1 MNPRTPRWERMNAE
15 RDAKVL
21 DAACAV
27 ACETGLQGL
36 TRRAVAERAGVA
48 LGSVNLSYGD
58 LAGLHRAVVQ
68 EAIARPLLGVLA
80 QALAMGDPVARD
92 APDALKA
99 AALATVQ

>member
-1 MNPRTPRWERMNAE
+1 MNPRTPRWQAMNAA

-27 ACETGLQGL
+27 AGETGLQGL

-92 APDALKA
+92 APDGLKA
-99 AALATVQ
+99 EALATVQ